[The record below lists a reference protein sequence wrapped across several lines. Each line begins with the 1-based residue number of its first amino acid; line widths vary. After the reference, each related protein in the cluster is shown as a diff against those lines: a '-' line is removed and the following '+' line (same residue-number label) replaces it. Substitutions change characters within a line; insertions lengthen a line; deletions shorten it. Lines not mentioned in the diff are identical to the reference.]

1 MIESLHVSKLLEP
14 SPFFFFLKNSLF
26 FLGRHD
32 PRGTVYTDE
41 GYVSRLPS
49 PRVISS
55 NLMLG
60 GNASDSIHSHA
71 LMQFGQFLD
80 HDLSANSKGGMHI
93 FPLGFFSPKLRF
105 SVKSSENM
113 SAVRDF
119 RR

>member
-1 MIESLHVSKLLEP
+1 MLANYWSP
-14 SPFFFFLKNSLF
+14 PFFFEKQSFF

-93 FPLGFFSPKLRF
+93 FP
-105 SVKSSENM
+105 
-113 SAVRDF
+113 F
-119 RR
+119 RIFLAPNCVFL